1 MSLKAARILHVVAS
15 ALFVLA
21 LLASSLAI
29 VFQEQ
34 IKMLYTADPEV
45 IAFRSAPIGSIL
57 GILLRLLIAMAYMI
71 LLFALKP
78 SKGGSIAVVIVFA
91 VLLLLDGVLITPV
104 IGLISQAGVNSYG
117 TLAVASYSIVS
128 RAASTLSSL
137 FAVPANVLM
146 VISMGGYW
154 GQSVRK
160 KGAFFPA
167 GPQNL

>member
-21 LLASSLAI
+21 LLASILAI

-34 IKMLYTADPEV
+34 IMMLYTADPEV

-91 VLLLLDGVLITPV
+91 VVLFLTSA
-104 IGLISQAGVNSYG
+104 LISPLLSTAATAITGRYYG
-117 TLAVASYSIVS
+117 SRTLAAVS
-128 RAASTLSSL
+128 MLETGAGFLTRFFT
-137 FAVPANVLM
+137 VPASLLM
-146 VISMGGYW
+146 LLSMGGYW
-154 GQSVRK
+154 GKCVPKNRV
-160 KGAFFPA
+160 
-167 GPQNL
+167 

>member
-21 LLASSLAI
+21 LLASILAI

-91 VLLLLDGVLITPV
+91 VVLFLTSA
-104 IGLISQAGVNSYG
+104 LISPLLSTAATAITGRYYG
-117 TLAVASYSIVS
+117 SRTLAAVS
-128 RAASTLSSL
+128 MLETGAGFLTRFFT
-137 FAVPANVLM
+137 VPASLLM
-146 VISMGGYW
+146 LLSMGGYW
-154 GQSVRK
+154 GKCVPKNRV
-160 KGAFFPA
+160 
-167 GPQNL
+167 